1 MFCGYIY
8 MPTCPHSY
16 CHEIVEILVAF
27 FFFITAIVH
36 GFHNCTQFL
45 IVVQSV
51 MKLAH
56 LC

>member
-1 MFCGYIY
+1 MFCDYIY
-8 MPTCPHSY
+8 MSACTHSY

-27 FFFITAIVH
+27 FSLHCAIVH

>member
-1 MFCGYIY
+1 

-16 CHEIVEILVAF
+16 CHEFVEILVAF
-27 FFFITAIVH
+27 FLFITAIVH
-36 GFHNCTQFL
+36 GFHNCTQLL